1 MTPEQKQRARWDLLL
16 LDIEARTVP
25 VRQLKQYRL
34 WKIAA
39 TVVTAA
45 AALLAIGFA
54 LAKLLT

>member
-1 MTPEQKQRARWDLLL
+1 MTPEQKQRARWDLLFFN
-16 LDIEARTVP
+16 IEARTVH
-25 VRQLKQYRL
+25 VRRDKP
-34 WKIAA
+34 WKIMA